1 MIRNAVNAPNLDAKT
16 LAVVG
21 PYLDFGARLGRFVA
35 QFASSRRSEGL
46 TINYSGRVNEADTGP
61 ITRAVVKG
69 FLEPAMGSEVV
80 NAVNALSRARDRG
93 LKVVETRQNV
103 PGDFTDLLEVA
114 VSGDGAPVSVAGT
127 FFGAKPRIVQINGQH
142 IEARPEGV
150 LLLLENRDVPGMV
163 GKIGSL
169 LGGRGINIA
178 TMSLSRDAAGG
189 TALTVINL
197 DSEPD
202 AETLAQVRGDADILS
217 ARVVSL

>member
-1 MIRNAVNAPNLDAKT
+1 M
-16 LAVVG
+16 
-21 PYLDFGARLGRFVA
+21 GA
-35 QFASSRRSEGL
+35 
-46 TINYSGRVNEADTGP
+46 
-61 ITRAVVKG
+61 
-69 FLEPAMGSEVV
+69 EVV
-80 NAVNALSRARDRG
+80 NAVNALARARERG

-127 FFGAKPRIVQINGQH
+127 FFGAKPRIVGINGPH
-142 IEARPEGV
+142 LEARPEGV

-202 AETLAQVRGDADILS
+202 TETLAQVPADADILS

>member
-1 MIRNAVNAPNLDAKT
+1 
-16 LAVVG
+16 
-21 PYLDFGARLGRFVA
+21 
-35 QFASSRRSEGL
+35 
-46 TINYSGRVNEADTGP
+46 
-61 ITRAVVKG
+61 
-69 FLEPAMGSEVV
+69 MG
-80 NAVNALSRARDRG
+80 
-93 LKVVETRQNV
+93 
-103 PGDFTDLLEVA
+103 
-114 VSGDGAPVSVAGT
+114 
-127 FFGAKPRIVQINGQH
+127 INGQH